1 MKIRLKENE
10 LKLIKELAND
20 IFGKCEVYI
29 FGSRLK
35 DKKGGDVDIFIIPE
49 EKDRLFEKKVKL
61 SSKLERLL
69 EKPVDV
75 IVSRDKNRQIEKE
88 ALKGIKIN

>member
-1 MKIRLKENE
+1 LKIRLKENE